1 MVPLNQSVKFG
12 VITGMALI
20 AYTVVLYVTDTNLFN
35 PVFSILNGIIN
46 FGLMIF
52 MAVFAINKTR
62 DLQLE
67 GKISWLQAFIAGVVM
82 LLITMYVNSIFSLLL
97 NEYIDPEY
105 LPRQLDN
112 FMASMEGK
120 LPEDKLEEI
129 RESVE
134 ENAGGMKAFIKGL
147 WMSPIVALVVSAI
160 ISLFIKKDKTAE
172 V

>member
-67 GKISWLQAFIAGVVM
+67 GKISWLQAFIAGSVM
-82 LLITMYVNSIFSLLL
+82 LLITMYINSTFSFLL
-97 NEYIDPEY
+97 NEYIDPE
-105 LPRQLDN
+105 
-112 FMASMEGK
+112 
-120 LPEDKLEEI
+120 
-129 RESVE
+129 
-134 ENAGGMKAFIKGL
+134 
-147 WMSPIVALVVSAI
+147 
-160 ISLFIKKDKTAE
+160 
-172 V
+172 